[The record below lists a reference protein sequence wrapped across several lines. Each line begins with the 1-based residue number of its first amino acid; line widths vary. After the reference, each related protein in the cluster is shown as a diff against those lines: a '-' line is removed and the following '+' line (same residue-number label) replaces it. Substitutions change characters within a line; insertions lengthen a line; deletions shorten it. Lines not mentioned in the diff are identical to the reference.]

1 MGFSQ
6 IRQES
11 SDVVVTSAQTYV
23 VSCWRRDVFME
34 PLDKK
39 ASLRPCK
46 FNSKLHR
53 CHNAK

>member
-53 CHNAK
+53 YHNAK